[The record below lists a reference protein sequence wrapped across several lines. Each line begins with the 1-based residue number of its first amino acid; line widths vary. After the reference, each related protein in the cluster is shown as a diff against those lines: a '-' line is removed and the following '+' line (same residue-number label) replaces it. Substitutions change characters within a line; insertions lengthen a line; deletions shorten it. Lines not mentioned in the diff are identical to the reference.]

1 MKVSEKSKMTRVTW
15 KFYIFQVSISQTQ
28 RMKSL
33 FTLLPMKSQ
42 PWQTAFFPV
51 SISVSLQK
59 TQLCRTLSGSVQS
72 VCSSVI
78 AIINLA
84 VAARLLLDN
93 GNPTSNISGT
103 VTVTFLAYTCCIESP
118 YSTTKWHIFHF
129 RTGLKRIT
137 EVSVLNIHLNIISYN
152 EE

>member
-1 MKVSEKSKMTRVTW
+1 ME
-15 KFYIFQVSISQTQ
+15 I
-28 RMKSL
+28 L
-33 FTLLPMKSQ
+33 LLPSLHIPNTKNEKFVH
-42 PWQTAFFPV
+42 PIAYKVPIVVDCVFFPV

-72 VCSSVI
+72 VCSSVT

-118 YSTTKWHIFHF
+118 NSTTK
-129 RTGLKRIT
+129 
-137 EVSVLNIHLNIISYN
+137 
-152 EE
+152 